1 MNDAIQFSREDIQFA
16 GYATNYGFN
25 NISIDKE
32 DQNGLKYREYN
43 LLPKQSLV
51 SKCSMAASNIVREIN
66 LRLYE
71 DETIG
76 IDFAQADRTL
86 LYNSHI
92 NNAVMTNAVNYM
104 VLRNAVEEELARSR
118 SSIYQELQSLVKR
131 KNIGAISNAEFEEN
145 ENEIEEHDI

>member
-43 LLPKQSLV
+43 LLPKKSLV
-51 SKCSMAASNIVREIN
+51 SKCSMAASNIVREVN

-76 IDFAQADRTL
+76 IDFAQADRVL

-92 NNAVMTNAVNYM
+92 SNAVMVNAVNYM

-118 SSIYQELQSLVKR
+118 SSIYQELQSLAKR
-131 KNIGAISNAEFEEN
+131 KDIKNESEFEKN
-145 ENEIEEHDI
+145 EDEIEEHDL

>member
-16 GYATNYGFN
+16 GYVTNYGFN

-43 LLPKQSLV
+43 LLPKGSLV
-51 SKCSMAASNIVREIN
+51 SKCSMAASNIVREVN

-76 IDFAQADRTL
+76 INFTQADRTL

-92 NNAVMTNAVNYM
+92 SNAVMVNAVNYM

-118 SSIYQELQSLVKR
+118 SSIYQELQSLAKR
-131 KNIGAISNAEFEEN
+131 KDIKIESEFEEK
-145 ENEIEEHDI
+145 ENEIEYDL